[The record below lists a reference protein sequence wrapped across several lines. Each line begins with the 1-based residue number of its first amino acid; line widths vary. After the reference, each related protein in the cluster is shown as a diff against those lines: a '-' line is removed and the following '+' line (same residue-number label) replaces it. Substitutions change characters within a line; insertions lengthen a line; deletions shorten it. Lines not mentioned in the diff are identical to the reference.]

1 MSVALAVSDDRWFT
15 RELEPVDAHSKESS
29 VGVSESRPVTQHCG
43 RIVHSSDRSGR
54 HTSSAIPRL
63 RDGCPPEWRIL
74 VGVPSDCWCDRSTHG
89 LESRFH
95 CLRPWLH
102 QFRRAAATVPDGTT
116 IPLLALSQG
125 FGFATTSFRQNG
137 LAILEG
143 MEDITELM
151 ETLAS
156 SHGQLPT
163 YMVGGSEGA
172 LVATLLVEQS
182 EQFIGGLAACG
193 PIGTFRG
200 QIDYFGDFRALF
212 ITTFPMS
219 FPARRFQYRIPLSK
233 TGTRGI
239 TTKSGMRSVANAVR
253 ADELLR
259 VAHVTHPLIRQTR

>member
-1 MSVALAVSDDRWFT
+1 MSVALAASDDRWFT

-29 VGVSESRPVTQHCG
+29 VGVSENRPVTQHCG
-43 RIVHSSDRSGR
+43 CIVHSSDRSGR

-63 RDGCPPEWRIL
+63 HDGRPPGGAYSL
-74 VGVPSDCWCDRSTHG
+74 VCLPITGVTGPPTGWNHG
-89 LESRFH
+89 FIVYAHGYINFDEPLQ
-95 CLRPWLH
+95 LL
-102 QFRRAAATVPDGTT
+102 PDGTT

-172 LVATLLVEQS
+172 LVATLLVNS
-182 EQFIGGLAACG
+182 RSSSSAGLRRAGRLEPFAAKSIILAISG
-193 PIGTFRG
+193 FSS
-200 QIDYFGDFRALF
+200 

-239 TTKSGMRSVANAVR
+239 TTKSGMR
-253 ADELLR
+253 
-259 VAHVTHPLIRQTR
+259 